1 MNVLKPLGTHHKI
14 MQVIPFVG
22 AVELIKM
29 LGDWK
34 SDSVLLYLTAPLN
47 IRLQT
52 INLISRSILTD
63 TEAS

>member
-1 MNVLKPLGTHHKI
+1 
-14 MQVIPFVG
+14 
-22 AVELIKM
+22 M
-29 LGDWK
+29 LSDWK

-52 INLISRSILTD
+52 INLILKSILTD